1 MQHKI
6 WLLTGKCLPLQQKM
20 NAKHALS
27 TIRRLLPLIIIFIL
41 ACEAGM
47 AQTADSLR
55 LQKLQKDMYRHYSKH
70 ETKAFMET
78 TEALKALAK
87 KMGDEKAYYKAW
99 GNQAVYGS
107 TYISRSQAIETA
119 KEILKHA
126 ETRKSQYGIYTANY
140 VLGTI
145 YTSLAQLEDASDRYT
160 EALDIL
166 KHHYPEESL
175 SALYLAITKIDRALG
190 KHEKVKEYTDYVLAD
205 PKARLQHKLSALS
218 YRYMVETD
226 SKAAVEDRDMTYRKR
241 EEMKRRLGHDDNFG
255 YIIDF
260 EHALLHDD
268 FDWAQRIVDS
278 LPEGQLKTTKA
289 LYRSKLAARKGDWR
303 EAYEWQ
309 ARYKR
314 LYDSTNNDRVK
325 RNSLDMGMA
334 LDKAKAENEANALR
348 LAKLEEEAKNREQQ
362 TRNKQLED
370 EAMAMRIA
378 LQQTRLHE
386 MEAQRESD
394 SLMAYNKDLQMSEM
408 ESQMAARESEEHI
421 ARTRWIAGGV
431 LAVVAMLIMIGYA
444 NIRRLQ
450 LLRLKEAYDKLEE
463 TTAAKE
469 RIESELRIAREIQM
483 AMLPHV
489 FPQSK
494 RLDFYA
500 QMMPAKEVG
509 GDLYDFVVAGDWLYF
524 CLGDVSGKGVPAA
537 LFMSMSTR
545 LFRTLCKHR
554 LKPAEIANRMNEELV
569 QNNDSGMFVTMFIG
583 LLNLENGRLD
593 FCNAGHNPPLLDGE
607 FIPMESNAPL
617 GLWEELEYEGETI
630 EDISGKQLFVYSDG
644 LNEAEN
650 SEQKQYS
657 DDRLQDFI
665 QEHRN
670 MAAKPLADLL
680 MEDVERHVDGADP
693 SDDLTMLCLRK
704 LRN

>member
-1 MQHKI
+1 
-6 WLLTGKCLPLQQKM
+6 
-20 NAKHALS
+20 
-27 TIRRLLPLIIIFIL
+27 
-41 ACEAGM
+41 M

-55 LQKLQKDMYRHYSKH
+55 LQQLQKDMYRHYSKH

-260 EHALLHDD
+260 DHALLHDD

-278 LPEGQLKTTKA
+278 LPEGQSKTTKA

-314 LYDSTNNDRVK
+314 LYDSTNNDQVK
-325 RNSLDMGMA
+325 QNSLEMGMA

-378 LQQTRLHE
+378 LQQ
-386 MEAQRESD
+386 
-394 SLMAYNKDLQMSEM
+394 
-408 ESQMAARESEEHI
+408 AARDGGTTGERQPDGLQQGPADERNGVADGSEGVGRAHRQD
-421 ARTRWIAGGV
+421 AMDSRRRTGRGGDADHDRLCQHQAATAAQAEGGLRQAGGDDGGQGAHRERAEDCAGDTDGDAATRV
-431 LAVVAMLIMIGYA
+431 SSEQATG
-444 NIRRLQ
+444 
-450 LLRLKEAYDKLEE
+450 LLRPDDACE
-463 TTAAKE
+463 
-469 RIESELRIAREIQM
+469 
-483 AMLPHV
+483 
-489 FPQSK
+489 
-494 RLDFYA
+494 
-500 QMMPAKEVG
+500 G
-509 GDLYDFVVAGDWLYF
+509 G
-524 CLGDVSGKGVPAA
+524 
-537 LFMSMSTR
+537 R
-545 LFRTLCKHR
+545 
-554 LKPAEIANRMNEELV
+554 
-569 QNNDSGMFVTMFIG
+569 
-583 LLNLENGRLD
+583 GR
-593 FCNAGHNPPLLDGE
+593 P
-607 FIPMESNAPL
+607 
-617 GLWEELEYEGETI
+617 
-630 EDISGKQLFVYSDG
+630 V
-644 LNEAEN
+644 
-650 SEQKQYS
+650 
-657 DDRLQDFI
+657 
-665 QEHRN
+665 
-670 MAAKPLADLL
+670 
-680 MEDVERHVDGADP
+680 
-693 SDDLTMLCLRK
+693 
-704 LRN
+704 